1 LVNPTRTTILIA
13 ASLLVGGLTL
23 PVPPLGAA
31 TPAPD
36 EAVAFWSLRSGER
49 ELYLT
54 RADGSGFLGNL
65 TADSIAQ
72 DADPAWS
79 PDGTRI
85 AFAKKLVNKT
95 TYELFVMSSEGGNL
109 QRLTTNSVDDRQ
121 PAWSPDGSRIAF
133 ARGFGVDG
141 YAQIFVINADGSGEV
156 ALTAAKAGKLDAEPA
171 WSPDGTQIAFST
183 DRDGTLTE
191 IYTMLS
197 DGSAQTKRTFNACID
212 SNPAWS
218 PDGSKVAFDRLCPG
232 ESSDLWTMNPAGGAQ
247 ANVTNSPTQDEFDPD
262 WSPDGTG
269 LAFAGSAIGGGNRD
283 IFTMSGGGGPPTRLT
298 DHAGSDFG
306 PDWHRFPSP
315 RCTIVGTTGDD
326 VLTGTADPDV
336 ICGLGGH
343 DELSGLGGNDTLR
356 GGDGKDF
363 LKGGNGDDVFDG
375 GIGADWAD
383 YSGVSG
389 PTGVIVD
396 LSSGVGTGQ
405 GADTLISVAAAI
417 GSDNA
422 DTITG
427 SAEDNTIEGGPGDD
441 ILNGGGGNDTA
452 DYSNAI
458 KGVTVNLTE
467 SAPQATGQG
476 VDALAAFEHLIGSD
490 HGDVLTGDGGANRL
504 DGGAGNDT
512 LSGSAGDDALVGGPG
527 DDLTDG
533 GEGND
538 RGDYAEATGGVTVN
552 LSVAGAQ
559 VTGGAGTDGLAG
571 IENLTGSGFPDRL
584 TGNGAANTLTGS
596 GGDDTLE
603 GSGGMD
609 LLQGGDGNDRAV
621 GGDGD
626 DRVLGEAGNDVLS
639 GSDGND
645 EVRGGTGQDD
655 LSGDQGNDQL
665 FGESEADVA
674 SGGPGDDRVLGNDGP
689 DILSGGEGNDDV
701 RGGASGDRL
710 AGEAGEDSLLGEA
723 GRDTITGGESSDLL
737 LGGDGNDRILARD
750 GLRDRVNGGPGRDRG
765 TIDRGQDRVSGLESV
780 RKRRPKGYRARKRR
794 IAPGVTLTRIVAP
807 GPRRLF
813 VLAVRPQAAPTIEVA
828 LAQNALQGFERTSQM
843 ARRHRALAAING
855 DFGLPA
861 GRPAHHLA
869 QDGDLKQSSRAFGY
883 NFAISHDELGVFIDR
898 PSVTL
903 SSFETD
909 TQEIWSVD
917 RWNDGL
923 PALGEIAAH
932 SPAGGILEPPA
943 ANACS
948 ARVVPS
954 GPLRWGDSQVGLRT
968 DHVVQEVSCAKA
980 ALPLNGGIVLSARP
994 LSDEARLLRSLT
1006 PGETVTLSWSFG
1018 WPRVLD
1024 SVGGFPLLMR
1034 DGTIVAKKCVAA
1046 ICGRHPRT
1054 GIGTTADGRL
1064 LLVTVDGRRRRHSV
1078 GMTLIEFAR
1087 EFERLGAT
1095 WALNLDG
1102 GGSSTMVVRG
1112 KVVNRPSDRSGERFV
1127 SSAILVLRG
1136 PDVDEPAPLAAKAGG
1151 SVGRKRTW
1159 TGDGSLQDGIAAG
1172 LSAAR
1177 DPASTGGFLDALAT
1191 GDLSPSGLKLPRD
1204 LLQLLQ
1210 LFRSGR

>member
-1 LVNPTRTTILIA
+1 VNPTRTTILIT
-13 ASLLVGGLTL
+13 ASLFVGGVAL
-23 PVPPLGAA
+23 PVPPIGAVA
-31 TPAPD
+31 PAPD
-36 EAVAFWSLRSGER
+36 EAVAFWSPR
-49 ELYLT
+49 EGNREVYLT
-54 RADGSGFLGNL
+54 RADGSGFLGNF

-72 DADPAWS
+72 DSDPAWS
-79 PDGTRI
+79 PDGTKI
-85 AFAKKLVNKT
+85 VFAKKLVNKT
-95 TYELFVMSSEGGNL
+95 TYELFVMSSEGGSL

-121 PAWSPDGSRIAF
+121 PSWSPDGTRIAF
-133 ARGFGVDG
+133 ARGSGVDG
-141 YAQIFVINADGSGEV
+141 YSQIFVTNADGSGEA
-156 ALTAAKAGKLDAEPA
+156 ALTAAKAGKLDAEPT
-171 WSPDGTQIAFST
+171 WSSDGTQIAFST

-191 IYTMLS
+191 IYTMAS

-218 PDGSKVAFDRLCPG
+218 PDGAKVAFDRLCPG
-232 ESSDLWTMNPAGGAQ
+232 ESSEIWTMNPAGGAQ
-247 ANVTNSPTQDEFDPD
+247 VNLTSTATQDEFDPD
-262 WSPDGTG
+262 WSPDGSG
-269 LAFAGSAIGGGNRD
+269 LAFAGNAVGGGNRD
-283 IFTMSGGGGPPTRLT
+283 IFTMGAGGGAPTRLT
-298 DHAGSDFG
+298 DHPGSDFG

-315 RCTIVGTTGDD
+315 RCTVVGTTGDD
-326 VLTGTADPDV
+326 VLMGTASADV

-389 PTGVIVD
+389 PTGITVD
-396 LSSGVGTGQ
+396 LSSGVGSGQ

-452 DYSNAI
+452 DYSEAI
-458 KGVTVNLTE
+458 KGVSVNLTV

-476 VDALAAFEHLIGSD
+476 VDTLTGFEHLIGSD
-490 HGDVLTGDGGANRL
+490 HGDVLTGDGAANRL
-504 DGGAGNDT
+504 DGRGSNDT
-512 LSGSAGDDALVGGPG
+512 LSGAAGDDALVGGLG
-527 DDLTDG
+527 DDLMDG

-538 RGDYAEATGGVTVN
+538 TGDYTEATGGVTVN
-552 LSVAGAQ
+552 LSIAGTQ
-559 VTGGAGTDGLAG
+559 VIGGAGNDALAA
-571 IENLTGSGFPDRL
+571 IENLSGSGSADRL
-584 TGNGAANTLTGS
+584 IGAGTANTLTGG

-603 GSGGMD
+603 GGGGKD
-609 LLQGGDGNDRAV
+609 LIQGSDGNDRAI

-626 DRVLGEAGNDVLS
+626 DRVLGEAGNDILS
-639 GSDGND
+639 GGDGSD
-645 EVRGGTGQDD
+645 EILGGAGQDD
-655 LSGDQGNDQL
+655 LSGDQGDDRL
-665 FGESEADVA
+665 FGEAEPDIAA
-674 SGGPGDDRVLGNDGP
+674 GGPGDDQVLGNDGP
-689 DILSGGEGNDDV
+689 DMLSGGEGNDEI

-710 AGEAGEDSLLGEA
+710 TGEAGEDGLHGEA
-723 GRDTITGGESSDLL
+723 GRDTIVGGESSDLL
-737 LGGDGNDRILARD
+737 SGGDGNDRILARD
-750 GLRDRVNGGPGRDRG
+750 GLRDRVKGGPGNDRG
-765 TIDRGQDRVSGLESV
+765 TIDRGQDRVSGLESM
-780 RKRRPKGYRARKRR
+780 RKRRPKGYRQSKRK

-828 LAQNALQGFERTSQM
+828 LAQEALQGFERTSQM
-843 ARRHRALAAING
+843 ARRNRALAAING

-869 QDGDLKQSSRAFGY
+869 KDGDLKQSSRAFGY
-883 NFAISHDELGVFIDR
+883 NFAISRDELGVFIDR

-903 SSFETD
+903 TSLEID
-909 TQEIWSVD
+909 TQETWPVH

-932 SPAGGILEPPA
+932 SPAGGILETPA

-954 GPLRWGDSQVGLRT
+954 GPLRWGESQVGLRT
-968 DHVVQEVSCAKA
+968 DHVVQEVSCAKS
-980 ALPLNGGIVLSARP
+980 ALPVNGGIVLSARP
-994 LSDEARLLRSLT
+994 LSDEARLIRSLT

-1018 WPRVLD
+1018 WPGVLD

-1034 DGTIVAKKCVAA
+1034 DGSIVAKKCVEP

-1064 LLVTVDGRRRRHSV
+1064 LLVTVDGRRRHHSV

-1087 EFERLGAT
+1087 EFEALGAT

-1136 PDVDEPAPLAAKAGG
+1136 PDVDEPVPLAAGAGG
-1151 SVGRKRTW
+1151 TAGRKRTW
-1159 TGDGSLQDGIAAG
+1159 TAG
-1172 LSAAR
+1172 KAPSSAVGGLLAAR
-1177 DPASTGGFLDALAT
+1177 DPASTGGFLDALAA
-1191 GDLSPSGLKLPRD
+1191 GELAPPGLRLPRE
-1204 LLQLLQ
+1204 LRHLLQ
-1210 LFRSGR
+1210 LFRSER